1 MPGSSA
7 LRGREV
13 LEAVFRARG
22 PEARYVCA
30 NGYVSREAYAVQDW
44 PQSFYMIGSM
54 GLAAPI
60 GLGVA
65 LARPEREV
73 VVLDGDGNVLM
84 GLGALALVASQRPPS
99 FLHVCLDNG
108 VYASTGNQPTLSAGL
123 SLEGLARA
131 AGYAHASSVEDLPS
145 LEEALAAYEPGSGPT
160 FLRARI
166 APEPHPRSFARV
178 SHSPR
183 EIRDRFRQTLAET
196 L

>member
-1 MPGSSA
+1 M
-7 LRGREV
+7 LRGGV
-13 LEAVFRARG
+13 ALEAVFRARG

-30 NGYVSREAYAVQDW
+30 NGYVSREAYAVKDW

-54 GLAAPI
+54 GLAASI

-65 LARPEREV
+65 LAQPEREV

-84 GLGALALVASQRPPS
+84 GLGSLALVASQGPAN

-108 VYASTGNQPTLSAGL
+108 VYASTGNQPTLSPGL
-123 SLEGLARA
+123 SLDGLARE
-131 AGYAHASSVEDLPS
+131 AGYARATSVEDLAG

-160 FLRARI
+160 FLRVRI

-183 EIRDRFRQTLAET
+183 EIRDRFRRTLVESS
-196 L
+196 